1 LQLRPGHKGFVVS
14 EWLRWY
20 RELDANFRLCRALP
34 DSEFS
39 WVGQKIPGRF
49 YRLRGLSGALD
60 SQAGARV
67 PRVPVVKIF
76 RYDDEQIGAP
86 LFYGAR
92 AQKLE
97 PVPGVLEGKVATRA
111 PANTYNVRKTSSFFQ
126 DLLLAGRF
134 VPKNEQRIEGF
145 HTAGSKAESF
155 LAA

>member
-1 LQLRPGHKGFVVS
+1 
-14 EWLRWY
+14 
-20 RELDANFRLCRALP
+20 
-34 DSEFS
+34 
-39 WVGQKIPGRF
+39 
-49 YRLRGLSGALD
+49 
-60 SQAGARV
+60 
-67 PRVPVVKIF
+67 VPVVKIF